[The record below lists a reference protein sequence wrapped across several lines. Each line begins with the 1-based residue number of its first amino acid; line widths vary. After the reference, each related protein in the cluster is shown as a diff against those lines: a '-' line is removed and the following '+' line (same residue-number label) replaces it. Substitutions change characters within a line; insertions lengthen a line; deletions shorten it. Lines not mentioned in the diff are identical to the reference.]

1 MPGKDRH
8 WGCPLSC
15 GWRREGTAVRAAT
28 EAGRMGGH
36 NSADP
41 GAYWAEA
48 LRCSQPLLP
57 NSQGHLSPSP
67 TRADPRLHKWKDPSL
82 GWWGPLRARGQFQ
95 GRGWGSRPQSPCWV
109 ECDPP
114 ALLSP
119 VPQLPDYTVE
129 THPPG
134 SVHIDP
140 GGAGGAGVSGTAQSE
155 EVPRLEQQVNGTE
168 LHTPCGL

>member
-1 MPGKDRH
+1 M
-8 WGCPLSC
+8 
-15 GWRREGTAVRAAT
+15 RAAT
-28 EAGRMGGH
+28 EAGRTGGH

-48 LRCSQPLLP
+48 LRCSRPLLS

-67 TRADPRLHKWKDPSL
+67 TRADPRFHKWKDPSL

-95 GRGWGSRPQSPCWV
+95 GRGRGSRPRSACWV

-114 ALLSP
+114 APLSP
-119 VPQLPDYTVE
+119 GPQLPDYTVE

-134 SVHIDP
+134 SVPIDP
-140 GGAGGAGVSGTAQSE
+140 GDAGDAGVARTAQSE
-155 EVPRLEQQVNGTE
+155 EVPKLEQEVSGAE
-168 LHTPCGL
+168 LHIPWGL